1 MRLNSEFIHTLL
13 HAIRSCLSPMK
24 SNRRPLFAFL
34 LLGIVSLTFSA
45 CKQGDYFF
53 FYAVEEEE
61 KQEEGEKRL
70 EYFKDEKFDADK
82 IVEDIWENKVIP
94 AIIEQ
99 AVDLRIVIDELAKDP
114 EAAGEQY
121 GHREEGGDYPW
132 NFIVKSRARIVGV
145 NTRSRKGNLSIDV
158 PPYDGQA
165 DATIWIGPI
174 ITSYSIRDAL
184 DFISFT
190 TGAVGSSGVQHT
202 FDTQVQF
209 AELSNS
215 LNRRGNKDILI
226 NLEPEMCF
234 KLTDDSLQRLEK
246 KDEVAEVFSALKSL
260 QSDACT
266 FKEPFWES
274 VKEQI
279 GENAEQ
285 YQELIFKYADTNDTG
300 KGKELRFYGAITH
313 ERSGKI
319 IITPVQLEFVEEGQS

>member
-1 MRLNSEFIHTLL
+1 MTLNSEFIRTYL
-13 HAIRSCLSPMK
+13 HKFRSCESRLDSW
-24 SNRRPLFAFL
+24 RRFIMLVFLGAFF
-34 LLGIVSLTFSA
+34 ITSSS

-53 FYAVEEEE
+53 FYVVEEEE
-61 KQEEGEKRL
+61 KQDEGEKRI

-82 IVEDIWENKVIP
+82 IVEDLWDENVMPTIM
-94 AIIEQ
+94 EQ
-99 AVDLRIVIDELAKDP
+99 AVELRLIIDGLANDA

-158 PPYDGQA
+158 PPYDGEA

-174 ITSYSIRDAL
+174 ITSYSVRDAL

-190 TGAVGSSGVQHT
+190 TGVTGSSGTQYL

-209 AELSNS
+209 AEVSNS
-215 LNRRGNKDILI
+215 LNRRGNKNILA
-226 NLEPEMCF
+226 NLEPELCF

-246 KDEVAEVFSALKSL
+246 KEELAEVFSALKNL
-260 QSDACT
+260 QSDACA
-266 FKEPFWES
+266 FKDQFWES
-274 VKEQI
+274 VKKQI

-285 YQELIFKYADTNDTG
+285 HQELIFKYADTNDTG
-300 KGKELRFYGAITH
+300 KGKEIQFYGALTH

-319 IITPVQLEFVEEGQS
+319 IITPVQLEFVEGGQS